1 MARWRDTALALM
13 CRDGA
18 GLFVGLLVA
27 VFVAVI
33 AWATARVLG
42 SGFGQ
47 LILAPGLLLA
57 LLLAAASLRHLGTVA
72 QARRAHP
79 PPGRMIDLGGYRV
92 HVLAE
97 GQAREGR
104 PPVVWFAG
112 GHASGYAIH
121 HLHRAFRDETRSILV
136 DRPGTGWSDAGPFPR
151 STAREAQEMVLA
163 LERAGEQG
171 PFVWAGH
178 SFGGLLA
185 ANVARRRP
193 DLVHTLVLLDPT
205 PLETIVFGPRLG
217 ALKDMR
223 RTAWLGGFAQLFGVN
238 LQERHYA
245 RMRKTPA
252 YAKAM
257 DATRAALGPEVMAA
271 RAVESNAANFFT
283 QASIYSE
290 LTPEGVAAVAWDTV
304 VYDRD
309 LGDLPVWLVGPRD
322 DTDGDI
328 AALPEAQHGDAV
340 NAQRM
345 FRFFAATRE
354 RYLATSTRSRRV
366 VAPKGSGHNF
376 VYELPDWTIGVMREL
391 ICADPKPVKEALDPA
406 RTEFGPAAEAGG
418 SGGR

>member
-1 MARWRDTALALM
+1 MRRLRDTAFALLS
-13 CRDGA
+13 RDWA
-18 GLFVGLLVA
+18 GLLVA
-27 VFVAVI
+27 LLV
-33 AWATARVLG
+33 ATAAG
-42 SGFGQ
+42 A
-47 LILAPGLLLA
+47 LAPTLPTGVGKLLLALGLVLA
-57 LLLAAASLRHLGTVA
+57 LLLAMASLRHQFMLA
-72 QARRAHP
+72 KARRTHP
-79 PPGRMIDLGGYRV
+79 APGKMIDVGGYRV
-92 HVLAE
+92 HVLVE

-112 GHASGYAIH
+112 GHASGYSIH
-121 HLHRAFRDETRSILV
+121 HLHRAFRGETRSILI

-151 STAREAQEMVLA
+151 TTAREAEEVVRA
-163 LERAGEQG
+163 LERAGEKG

-205 PLETIVFGPRLG
+205 PLETIVFGPRLS

-223 RTAWLGGFAQLFGVN
+223 MTSWLGGFAQLFGVN
-238 LQERHYA
+238 LQERQSA
-245 RMRKTPA
+245 KMRKTPA
-252 YAKAM
+252 YAKAL
-257 DATRAALGPEVMAA
+257 DATIAVLGPEAVAA
-271 RAVESNAANFFT
+271 RAVEANAAWFFT

-290 LTPEGVAAVAWDTV
+290 LTPEGVSAAAWDTV

-322 DTDGDI
+322 DTDSEI
-328 AALPEAQHGDAV
+328 ASLPEAQSGSAE

-376 VYELPDWTIGVMREL
+376 VYEFPDWTIGVMRDV
-391 ICADPKPVKEALDPA
+391 ICADGTPGVKPRA
-406 RTEFGPAAEAGG
+406 
-418 SGGR
+418 

>member
-1 MARWRDTALALM
+1 MTRWRDAALALLS
-13 CRDGA
+13 RDGA
-18 GLFVGLLVA
+18 GLILAVLLAASVWVLATMLPGAIGRLVFAVGLLL
-27 VFVAVI
+27 
-33 AWATARVLG
+33 VLV
-42 SGFGQ
+42 
-47 LILAPGLLLA
+47 
-57 LLLAAASLRHLGTVA
+57 LAAASLRHLLELSR
-72 QARRAHP
+72 ARRAHP
-79 PPGRMIDLGGYRV
+79 PPGRRVDIGGYRV

-97 GQAREGR
+97 GKLRDGR

-112 GHASGYAIH
+112 GHASGYSIL
-121 HLHRAFRDETRSILV
+121 HLHRAFRDETRSILI

-151 STAREAQEMVLA
+151 TTAREAEEVVLA
-163 LERAGEQG
+163 LERAGEKG

-223 RTAWLGGFAQLFGVN
+223 RAAWRGGFAQLFGVN
-238 LQERHYA
+238 LMERHNA

-252 YAKAM
+252 YAKAL
-257 DATRAALGPEVMAA
+257 DATWAVLGPEAAAA
-271 RAVESNAANFFT
+271 RAVETNAAYFFT

-322 DTDGDI
+322 DTGGDTDGDI
-328 AALPEAQHGDAV
+328 ASLPEAQTGSAA

-366 VAPKGSGHNF
+366 VAPPGSGHNF
-376 VYELPDWTIGVMREL
+376 VYEQPEWTIGVMRDV
-391 ICADPKPVKEALDPA
+391 ICGA
-406 RTEFGPAAEAGG
+406 R
-418 SGGR
+418 

>member
-1 MARWRDTALALM
+1 MRRLRDAALALLG
-13 CRDGA
+13 RDWA
-18 GLFVGLLVA
+18 GLLIALLVA
-27 VFVAVI
+27 AA
-33 AWATARVLG
+33 AWVLAQTIRNG
-42 SGFGQ
+42 IGRALLG
-47 LILAPGLLLA
+47 LGLLLA
-57 LLLAAASLRHLGTVA
+57 ALLAMASLRHLFTLA
-72 QARRAHP
+72 KARRAHP
-79 PPGRMIDLGGYRV
+79 APGQMIDLGGYRV
-92 HVLAE
+92 HLLAE
-97 GQAREGR
+97 GAVRDGR
-104 PPVVWFAG
+104 LPVVWFAG
-112 GHASGYAIH
+112 GHASGYSIH
-121 HLHRAFRDETRSILV
+121 HLHRAFRSETRSILI

-151 STAREAQEMVLA
+151 TTAREAEEMVLA
-163 LERAGEQG
+163 LERAGEKG

-217 ALKDMR
+217 ALKDML

-238 LQERHYA
+238 LQERHNA
-245 RMRKTPA
+245 KMRKTPA

-257 DATRAALGPEVMAA
+257 DATMAVLGPEVVAA
-271 RAVESNAANFFT
+271 RAVEANAASFFT

-328 AALPEAQHGDAV
+328 AILPEAQSGSAE

-376 VYELPDWTIGVMREL
+376 VYEVPDWTIGVMRDV
-391 ICADPKPVKEALDPA
+391 ICGA
-406 RTEFGPAAEAGG
+406 R
-418 SGGR
+418 